1 MNCPVCSRNNNAALS
16 ICPGCGAM
24 TNDSVREELIGKVSA
39 RLKPI
44 ISENKE
50 NQMTNKPLPTV
61 KPEIVSP
68 PIVEVP
74 KVITEDIAV
83 QATNP
88 TLVEFH
94 SRNATVPEWRL
105 QLQNAVRQR
114 QDKSSPQVKENSIA
128 PRAKLVTSGANALKA
143 EAVAAAK
150 PAYSK
155 NPDLARALERIEKSR
170 RKFLVEEEIAPAPVV
185 SKSNKNYPFY
195 IASKTNEADIQPAA
209 VNAPIGS
216 FAKPKLA
223 ATPVFEKEK
232 LDTNKLPP
240 LSSAVRNSPGF
251 AEQKVKTSVDEILK
265 TEVESVKTN
274 ENVGIGAVEEFDD
287 CPTFAMR
294 FNAGLF
300 DLIIG
305 SFVSLCLLAPF
316 MLMGGEWLSV
326 AGLLAFAATCAIVM
340 FLYLTTAIG
349 LYGSTFG
356 MRLFSLELVDI
367 GGDEYPTFHQAAVS
381 SSVYLL
387 SLAFAGTG
395 FLTVFFNED
404 KRAVHDLVSGTITVK
419 E

>member
-1 MNCPVCSRNNNAALS
+1 
-16 ICPGCGAM
+16 M

-39 RLKPI
+39 RLKPM

-50 NQMTNKPLPTV
+50 NQMMNKPLPTV
-61 KPEIVSP
+61 EPEVVSTPIIETPKPVTTEIS
-68 PIVEVP
+68 
-74 KVITEDIAV
+74 AR
-83 QATNP
+83 ATSP

-94 SRNATVPEWRL
+94 SKNSTVPEWRL

-114 QDKSSPQVKENSIA
+114 QGQENNSVQMEQPPIAA
-128 PRAKLVTSGANALKA
+128 PRAKLVTSGANALKI
-143 EAVAAAK
+143 ETAAAPK
-150 PAYSK
+150 PALNK

-170 RKFLVEEEIAPAPVV
+170 QKFLVEEEVAPAPTVA
-185 SKSNKNYPFY
+185 KSNKNFPFY
-195 IASKTNEADIQPAA
+195 IAAKTSEAEIQSADATPS
-209 VNAPIGS
+209 VGT
-216 FAKPKLA
+216 FTKPKLA
-223 ATPVFEKEK
+223 PTPVFDSVK

-240 LSSAVRNSPGF
+240 LPNAAPNTTNSA
-251 AEQKVKTSVDEILK
+251 ETTIHTTLK
-265 TEVESVKTN
+265 ADVEPIKNLETA
-274 ENVGIGAVEEFDD
+274 AVENTEEYDD

-316 MLMGGEWLSV
+316 MMMGGEWLSG
-326 AGLLAFAATCAIVM
+326 AGFLAFVATCAIVM

-367 GGDEYPTFHQAAVS
+367 EGEEYPTFHQAAVS

-387 SLAFAGTG
+387 SLAFVGTG

-404 KRAVHDLVSGTITVK
+404 KRAVHDLVSGTIIVK